1 MPEQNFSAQKFPLVN
16 YATAELLV
24 FSTGGT
30 IAMQA
35 NAEGGVLPDGPG
47 DFFVAGNLTNAT
59 ARQHSHQPWR
69 LVEKQFA
76 NLPSPHLTLQDM
88 LRLSTEIDASLQNNP
103 GANETL
109 AKNQPQQHVAHIS
122 KTVPYNALGAVVLH
136 GTDTM
141 TDTAFLLDLTLKTE
155 KPVVICG
162 SMRHRAETGYD
173 GPRNLQNAAAICLAA
188 PKACEV
194 LLTMDDEIYSART
207 ALKTNSLAL
216 NCLSSPAGPLG
227 RVMADE
233 VIFYH
238 PPKTHTARLFD
249 AAPLLEK
256 PWPKVFMLSAFP
268 GMSGD
273 IVDHLVRSGVQGL
286 VIEAFGAGN
295 LPPDLALALKDALT
309 MGVSVVIA
317 SRCPMG
323 GARPIY
329 AYNGGGRDMQSAG
342 ALLAG
347 SLSATKA
354 FIFLQLAL
362 AANFSKVQMQ
372 DFFQFC
378 D

>member
-1 MPEQNFSAQKFPLVN
+1 
-16 YATAELLV
+16 
-24 FSTGGT
+24 
-30 IAMQA
+30 MQA
-35 NAEGGVLPDGPG
+35 NAEGGVLPGGVDEA
-47 DFFVAGNLTNAT
+47 FVASALASAPTGQ
-59 ARQHSHQPWR
+59 RQQQPWR
-69 LVEKQFA
+69 FVEKQFS
-76 NLPSPHLTLQDM
+76 NLPSPHITLQDM
-88 LRLSTEIDASLQNNP
+88 LKLSIEIDASLQSGP
-103 GANETL
+103 SAGQDLPKAH
-109 AKNQPQQHVAHIS
+109 PQQRPAQTLNPASSDV
-122 KTVPYNALGAVVLH
+122 LGAVVLH

-155 KPVVICG
+155 KPVVVCG
-162 SMRHRAETGYD
+162 SMRHRNETGYD

-207 ALKTNSLAL
+207 ALKTNSMAL

-227 RVMADE
+227 RVAAGE

-268 GMSGD
+268 GMNGE
-273 IVDHLVRSGVQGL
+273 IVSHLAHAGVKGL

-295 LPPDLALALKDALT
+295 LPPALALALKDALT

-317 SRCPMG
+317 SRCPKG

-329 AYNGGGRDMQSAG
+329 AYSGGGRDMHSAG